1 MHFALN
7 ETQNMLIETAQRVG
21 ERFGLDYWRGIDARK
36 EYPVEYWQ
44 AICDAGL
51 AGIVV
56 PEAYGGSG
64 LGMLDLALAVEA
76 LAQAGG
82 GSTVGQ
88 LFMNNPIFC
97 GISVSLY
104 GSEQQKRDHLPKMVS
119 GEKRYAMALTEPD
132 AGTNTLA
139 MKSFARAD
147 GEGWRLSGQ
156 KIWITGVPESDGI
169 IVVARTQAADQGKKR
184 SEGLSMFLID
194 TEREGLTYTP
204 IEKLGTHTQSA
215 SIVFFDDVR
224 IEPQELLG
232 TLNKGWHELL
242 DVLNTER
249 IVTTSS
255 LVGTASLCLKLAVE
269 YASNRKV
276 FNGTPIGAYQ
286 GLQFPLAHSFA
297 LNEAARIL
305 NFKAAVLFDEHKPYG
320 SEANAAK
327 LLAGEAAGAAADRA
341 MQTMGGMG
349 YAKESHVERLWRDA
363 RLFRI
368 APISEEMVLNFI
380 ARENLGMQ
388 RSY

>member
-1 MHFALN
+1 MHFSLN
-7 ETQNMLIETAQRVG
+7 ETQNMLVETARRVG
-21 ERFGLDYWRGIDARK
+21 ERFGLDYWRDIDGRK
-36 EYPVEYWQ
+36 QYPVEYWR
-44 AICDAGL
+44 AVCEAGL
-51 AGIVV
+51 SGIVV
-56 PEAYGGSG
+56 PEEYGGSG
-64 LGMLDLALAVEA
+64 LGMLDMALAVEA
-76 LAQAGG
+76 LAAAGG

-104 GSEQQKRDHLPKMVS
+104 GTDEQKRAHLPKMLS
-119 GEKRYAMALTEPD
+119 GEHLYAMALTEPD

-139 MKSFARAD
+139 IKSFARAED
-147 GEGWRLSGQ
+147 DGWRLSGQ
-156 KIWITGVPESDGI
+156 KIWITGVPESNSM
-169 IVVARTQAADQGKKR
+169 IVVARTQPATASAKR
-184 SEGLSMFLID
+184 SDGLSLFLID
-194 TEREGLTYTP
+194 TEREGISHSP
-204 IEKLGTHTQSA
+204 IEKVGTNTQSA
-215 SIVFFDDVR
+215 SVVFFDDVR
-224 IEPQELLG
+224 IESHELLG
-232 TLNKGWHELL
+232 TLHKGWHELL

-249 IVTTSS
+249 IVTTAS
-255 LVGTASLCLKLAVE
+255 LVGTTSLCLRLAVD
-269 YASNRKV
+269 YASNRKI
-276 FNGTPIGAYQ
+276 FNGVPIGAYQ

-305 NFKAAVLFDEHKPYG
+305 NFKAATLFDERRPYG

-327 LLAGEAAGAAADRA
+327 LLAGEAAGAATDRA

-349 YAKESHVERLWRDA
+349 YAKESHIERLWRDA

>member
-1 MHFALN
+1 MQFALN
-7 ETQNMLIETAQRVG
+7 ETQNMLVETARRVG
-21 ERFGLDYWRGIDARK
+21 ERFGLEYWREIDARK

-44 AICDAGL
+44 AVCDAGL
-51 AGIVV
+51 AGIAV

-64 LGMLDLALAVEA
+64 LGMLDMALAVET
-76 LAQAGG
+76 LAQSGG

-104 GSEQQKRDHLPKMVS
+104 GSEQQKAEHLPNMLS
-119 GEKRYAMALTEPD
+119 GAKRYAMALTEPD
-132 AGTNTLA
+132 AGTNTLSIKA
-139 MKSFARAD
+139 FAKAD
-147 GEGWRLSGQ
+147 GDGWLLSGQ
-156 KIWITGVPESDGI
+156 KIWITGVPESHGI
-169 IVVARTQAADQGKKR
+169 IVVARTQAAGEAARR
-184 SEGLSMFLID
+184 SDGLSMFLID
-194 TEREGLTYTP
+194 TERAGLTHTK
-204 IEKLGTHTQSA
+204 IEKLGTNTQSA
-215 SIVFFDDVR
+215 SVVFFDDVR
-224 IEPQELLG
+224 IEPHELLG
-232 TLNKGWHELL
+232 TLHKGWHELL

-249 IVTTSS
+249 IVTTAS
-255 LVGTASLCLKLAVE
+255 LVGTTSLCLKLAVE

-286 GLQFPLAHSFA
+286 GLQFPLAHAFA
-297 LNEAARIL
+297 LNEAARVL
-305 NFKAAVLFDEHKPYG
+305 NFKAATLFDERKPYG

-327 LLAGEAAGAAADRA
+327 LLAGEAAGAATDRA